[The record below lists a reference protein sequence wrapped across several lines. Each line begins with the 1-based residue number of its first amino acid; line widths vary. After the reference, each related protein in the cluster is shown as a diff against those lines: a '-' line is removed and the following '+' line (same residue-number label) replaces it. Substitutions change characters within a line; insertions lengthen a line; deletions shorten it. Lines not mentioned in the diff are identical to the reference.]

1 VSPRVLLL
9 GADGFLGRHIGRA
22 LEDAPGEP
30 LTLIRHS
37 RAAYFGHGARVT
49 LDLRATSLD
58 ALGGLVTQEDPD
70 VIVNAVGILDGS
82 PAVMVALN
90 AVLPGRLAD
99 ICALRRPGTRLVH
112 IASSAEYGAVV
123 FGTSVAED
131 APTNPVSDY
140 GRSKLAGTRAVLER
154 ARAGLDARV
163 LRVFNP
169 VGAGAAASSLLGR
182 AALMLR
188 AALASRSA
196 RVTLGPL
203 DAYRDFVDARDVADA
218 VVRAALSP
226 GGGDVLLNVGSG
238 HAVQAREAVRQLAAI
253 AGFGGEVAEQAAS
266 SIRSPGIDWQQADL
280 SRTRLALGWEP
291 HRSLTDALEALWTD
305 A

>member
-1 VSPRVLLL
+1 
-9 GADGFLGRHIGRA
+9 
-22 LEDAPGEP
+22 
-30 LTLIRHS
+30 
-37 RAAYFGHGARVT
+37 
-49 LDLRATSLD
+49 
-58 ALGGLVTQEDPD
+58 
-70 VIVNAVGILDGS
+70 VNAVGILDGS